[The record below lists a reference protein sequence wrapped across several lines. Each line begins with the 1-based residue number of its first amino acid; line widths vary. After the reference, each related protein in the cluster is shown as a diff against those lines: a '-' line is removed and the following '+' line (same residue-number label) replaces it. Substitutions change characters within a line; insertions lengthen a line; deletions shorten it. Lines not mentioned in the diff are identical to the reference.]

1 MWQLGTINIE
11 SATIGSIYMGSNI
24 VQQIYH
30 GQTQVYP
37 DSWFPFPL
45 GSVYDYW
52 IADSG
57 SVGTINSKNL
67 KGTGPIGILGPS
79 AKINNHY
86 YYNLAGIGAQLYVD
100 DTQGLNMNT
109 NNLFVIAGGFLSS
122 GDGALNG
129 YKTEFTPG
137 GGAFSGTSMLKI
149 NKIDP
154 TFNNFCYHQAD
165 GIEVCSPANYFG
177 SNEPGFLMNTLE
189 SVNGKIYRQV
199 YVNSSTPYY
208 AGGDPNYVKP
218 SNTRVVIAVSGYS
231 SFRFWLAEIVI
242 LTAQPTQTMLD
253 TYRAHLSSTYNV
265 TA

>member
-11 SATIGSIYMGSNI
+11 SAYTGSIYMGSNI

-37 DSWFPFPL
+37 DSSFPFPL

-67 KGTGPIGILGPS
+67 KATGPIGILGPS

-86 YYNLAGIGAQLYVD
+86 YYNLGGIGSQLYVD

-122 GDGALNG
+122 GDGALDG
-129 YKTEFTPG
+129 YKTEFTPSSG
-137 GGAFSGTSMLKI
+137 FTGTSLLKI

-154 TFNNFCYHQAD
+154 TFNNFCYQQAN
-165 GIEVCSPANYFG
+165 GIEACSPANYFG

-189 SVNGKIYRQV
+189 SIGGRIYRQV

-208 AGGDPNYVKP
+208 AAGDPTYVKP
-218 SNTRVVIAVSGYS
+218 SITRVVIATSPYNT
-231 SFRFWLAEIVI
+231 FRFWLAEIVI

-253 TYRAHLSSTYNV
+253 IYRAHLSSTYNV